1 MRRLILGVLRMLG
14 ILCSVGFGVIAGV
27 FTSRLMAGRDL
38 GLILFT
44 IGVGIAGALVG
55 GFGATSSV
63 H

>member
-1 MRRLILGVLRMLG
+1 MLG